1 MDYSE
6 ALLETKKLTQE
17 IHKAC
22 LARDF
27 QLARQLADSLSFSVE
42 QLYDALGEQIDSN

>member
-1 MDYSE
+1 MDYAE
-6 ALLETKKLTQE
+6 ALLEVKKLTQA
-17 IHKAC
+17 IHQAS

-27 QLARQLADSLSFSVE
+27 QLARQLTDSLSFAVE